1 MAFATDKAYA
11 ADTPAESDDG
21 PYYEDHRRGSI
32 TEPQVGELA
41 PGEAEAGGLGR
52 HLGLWSTIFLM

>member
-1 MAFATDKAYA
+1 MAYYDKTHANTTA
-11 ADTPAESDDG
+11 EPDDVPA
-21 PYYEDHRRGSI
+21 YEDDRRGSV
-32 TEPQVGELA
+32 TEPKVGELK

>member
-1 MAFATDKAYA
+1 MAYATDKAYSPDA
-11 ADTPAESDDG
+11 STEHAYIPEYDD
-21 PYYEDHRRGSI
+21 DRRGSV
-32 TEPQVGELA
+32 TEPRVGELQ